1 MSKTAY
7 QIKKSVGATNGL
19 KTKDKTRKTS
29 AQIKE
34 DVKAGKYDLNLLK
47 SELESTINISSLSSD
62 ISSMGKTIEGAY
74 NGWKSSDTMNNTK
87 ESIEALQSRLRAYK
101 DYQRLFGEKGATRDI
116 DTIQSSFVDALRDI
130 DKLSTHYGAYKNAD
144 EYNKALK
151 AAEEYEKLKNTNIGD
166 VQKEIDNLEGL
177 YTTASTY
184 QEELDSLLQGLINIR
199 GNVNVTA
206 ITNKVN
212 EATKKR
218 DDYLKSIGYDSI
230 ESLEKVL
237 GEKTQFKN
245 KASRI
250 QNGIKM
256 ASVADPKSEN
266 YDPEFADKSKY
277 IAPEYGFFEW
287 NPSDKDHY
295 KFVNKDYEGFDD
307 DTLGHLG
314 GTGAAHMTTEEIA
327 IYNYYYN
334 TYGSDKAMEYFNT
347 IKEGLGN
354 RLATKI
360 HEQINGNTL
369 GEYFYGAVAGLD
381 QFASGMRNV
390 FNTKDEYIP
399 VSTYQQLSGMIR
411 ADYEENDEFFTKL
424 GYDLINTT
432 SNMLPSILA
441 SSALGTINPALGTY
455 VGAGLMGASA
465 SGNAYQE
472 MLNLGY
478 DKGQARTYSTLV
490 GVAEGGLQTVLG
502 GIGKL
507 GGTSAKISK
516 AVAGI
521 DNGLARFAIRFGGSM
536 ASEGL
541 EEGLQ
546 EVLDPI
552 FRNFATNGLADAD
565 VDWGEVVY
573 SALLGGLSGGVLE
586 GGSIA
591 TSTYA
596 EGKANTTM
604 GSTLKANERVGDVFD
619 IASNPDIASVY
630 DLYTKYAKKGIN
642 AENVSDYQLGRMYNE
657 AVSESK
663 ELLDAGST
671 KGKASTVHQRNS
683 AQNILDDFD
692 VYTQSGVKSRTGAS
706 HLVKEDVFK
715 DYDTEAIVNLIESG
729 LESAESTDSHRIATE
744 LKAKIENYDTLAE
757 IVEKK
762 WNLEEGETLTE
773 EESKILAENIKSISA
788 KELAQL
794 SEATDQTLSAE
805 ESENVK
811 AQIKDMGAD
820 EDLAN
825 IVARKMR
832 GETLTDLETQA
843 LEESGIDTSVIAKR
857 TKITES
863 VKEGGIS
870 PDVAEVITKKAEGK
884 KLTMEEAE
892 KLTSNNKALN
902 VLADTYGE
910 EFVDIV
916 KGIGNKTESNL
927 FLSLYDGKMDIETYA
942 NAFNLVSS
950 YAKNDFTHD
959 YILKNRHGLSVEQVA
974 AIYRNTRLKVD
985 NKREARIDKII
996 RKTADKKAY
1005 KGVIDESVI
1014 DYNNTSAK
1022 GKVNWNDL
1030 DARQKKAV
1038 TFVKGIAQASGMN
1051 LILVANNKKFNGA
1064 FNVDGN
1070 TIYLDIFAGINH
1082 LDKLADTIIPTMSH
1096 ELTHW
1101 MKNKAPA
1108 LWRQMNE
1115 IVFSTLQKADGLTE
1129 SGRIAKEIT
1138 NALAK
1143 EYREKYRKENPGKDI
1158 SLKKAY
1164 KLIPK
1169 DVLNKALNDK
1179 HRQDVA
1185 RQEIVARACEDMLS
1199 RSKVGQELFNSL
1211 NETEQKTLIEKIK
1224 DVIKDFLNWVK
1235 EFLSEY
1241 ESTSYE
1247 ATIMRMYEDKLNELS
1262 KLWDKALA
1270 RSVEVNQALEKSGR
1284 FGVRDFSAL
1293 AKAVDTDGNSLF
1305 QYKAMVED
1313 EKTYRAMLIK
1323 HQDTIGITDAQI
1335 TELFNTI
1342 DKAVEIISKNYEALD
1357 YAWDADINERAFSP
1371 IKPNSDSLYK
1381 VSLDF
1386 STLCRKRLL
1395 QQTIQ
1400 QTLQNALNKNLSTA
1414 ESIAIR
1420 DELMKIQEEGRKI
1433 EIACALCYVES
1444 ARMKSPKQIN
1454 KFLNNRESVIKEFFA
1469 SRSGGS
1475 IKEKIANAE
1484 TKARQTLQ
1492 KKYPDGLIGKND
1504 VKLDALTAKLSHMK
1518 TADAEFIRDAKKKAK
1533 ESYKLTE
1540 HEQAELDS
1548 AMKMSVN
1555 DFTSAKGL
1563 ENLAKN
1569 HPDLFDAYTSFV
1581 RNATHSKGIEN
1592 DTWWRAGD
1600 SESIGDNLIAQM
1612 NAENG
1617 LRSQSWSDFQVIHLL
1632 DYIAAT
1638 IELSTKGAKRQSY
1651 TKVPDY
1657 VKLLGN
1663 TGDMINMSLIPE
1675 RAFNGKLAYD
1685 PVEGMAY
1692 EIAKQLRDEYHET
1705 VGTICIGIENE
1716 QIKMLLEDATIDMV
1730 IPYHHSSM
1738 SQAARKLMHI
1748 PSWITYEKSQNEK
1761 KASSEEDAKANA
1773 KKYGVSLKKDNNYQ
1787 KSPKF
1792 SEWFNLEEARQIAKM
1807 ENDNPTDMDAYKKYG
1822 KMYGGYKAMQNAAN
1836 NYLKL
1841 CAERGLTPKFS
1852 TNDADFTQEANYW
1865 KLLTDRKM
1873 VDNITGEIIEQ
1884 KTIKP
1889 IFKEKS
1895 ILEILNDE
1903 LARYPQVKADQ
1914 EYAQRKVVEKFLSG
1928 DMTVDK
1934 STLDAIKKPIDNV
1947 TEVNIL
1953 ESSRDNEVL
1962 SKKRTRLSENDLDE
1976 YLRAGT
1982 RTNKVKQKAL
1992 DNGKKI
1998 ILTTNEEITDFIHE
2012 SIKDASSLNTVGYGR
2027 VDERLS
2033 HDVDEYSDGDIKI
2046 SGSFLELVPYDISHS
2061 YKEHLNAKEEGDI
2074 DLSLADFENIPSY
2087 LEHYDELVY
2096 ARRFNSGNTKICV
2109 SKKLPNGRVLIVE
2122 VVSKS
2127 RGSIAFKNMLGVTE
2141 EKYARLYESM
2151 HEKRNSSNTRG
2162 SKSSNNSLRDE
2173 SVSDNSISPS
2183 EENVNTLFSER
2194 DSEYLELAKNPEQN
2208 ETRLRKMVDEAAK
2221 GAGYDSPHLYHG
2233 TAHFGYTIY
2242 EDKNHKYPF
2251 IYTSTKSSVASHYAG
2266 DNHYASVR
2274 QIGKKYDGGSSVDSI
2289 IKDAET
2295 VWGTKF
2301 REVKKSDRTK
2311 LITNIYG
2318 EATLIADE
2326 IDNLRRGINIEN
2338 EAVSNAVDW
2347 MSVLFYDFRDADD
2360 KYYLAKDERTKD
2372 MLRKEFIHGV
2382 EKFNTEKEIL
2392 REYYE
2397 NNRSSLSTQEKRLF
2411 AYLTGYDVGDFV
2423 IDVQYK
2429 FLKAISEESVLVNDV
2444 GTWRYPSELRESLDL
2459 AHNIGAYRW
2468 YGNLGDNPYIFDAK
2482 GGQFYALR
2490 NPDMGDG
2497 WYDTDSISKWAL
2509 DHGYTSVIM
2518 KNIYDYGDMADN
2530 YVFFNSNQVKSA
2542 DLVTYDDDGNIIP
2555 LSERFNEQNEDIR
2568 YSERDTTSVY
2578 DTMGETDRILKEN
2591 EKFKA
2596 EIERLKERL
2605 KIERKVTKGNYFNT
2619 SQLGAVAGHLRNIS
2633 KSNMDKVEL
2642 MKSLKELYSYF
2653 SQTEDLNWQDVFERC
2668 YRIADSMLKEAKP
2681 LTLVDDYSKSLLKE
2695 IRETR
2700 ISLSESQ
2707 KKVAQE
2713 QFGKNWNRNFMG
2725 KVTLAN
2731 DGKSLDS
2738 VWQEWSKKNPNVFD
2752 AKTNSEDM
2760 VGELY
2765 NIIETLKETSVTLD
2779 EYGMAEQ
2786 KRWLANEI
2794 YNQYWNLSP
2803 IRTTA
2808 DKYESRI
2815 KELNSAHRNAM
2826 KELRDSYESRL
2837 VDKGIADDIHYGKK
2851 LSEAKEK
2858 YGKKFTEQK
2867 QRQKEMHKK
2876 LYAELRERKDSE
2888 IALAKE
2894 HGREMMSKYKENAE
2908 RKTRI
2913 QSIAST
2919 SLSLNEMLVKNSKDK
2934 HIPEIMKGPV
2944 TSLLQAIDF
2953 SSNRL
2958 LKTGEPTKKDVS
2970 LSKALSKVKD
2980 MMVKATN
2987 AHEELVELY
2996 GHGLDED
3003 IEKMVDNVDT
3013 IMRLVG
3019 DNEFVLNQMSL
3030 EDLQTLDK
3038 MVKTIKHAVNK
3049 LNKFH
3054 MVNHAKGVA
3063 DLAQSSMEYMYGLG
3077 EANLH
3082 DKLRGKAD
3090 TFLNWSNALPYYVFK
3105 RYGPGGMKVFEALMD
3120 GWDALA
3126 FNTKQ
3131 VIDFTEEAYKDNE
3144 VKEWSEKVETLK
3156 IKGKTVKMTV
3166 AQIMALYSL
3175 NKREQGRKHLYQGG
3189 FRVANF
3195 TESKDKI
3202 VAQTDGVRVSEMDVA
3217 NIISKLTDRQ
3227 REVADKLQ
3235 EFMNTVCAEW
3245 GNAVSMA
3252 RFGYKAFGEENYFP
3266 IKSEPNGVR
3275 KEDPKETEN
3284 SIYRLLNMSFAK
3296 ETDANANNR
3305 VVISD
3310 IFDVFAQHTSDMA
3323 KYNALALPVLDSL
3336 KWYNYSEKIEY
3347 EDGTHDPRGVKG
3359 AIERAFGTD
3368 GQSYF
3373 NTLLEDINGKKET
3386 ERGKIAQDMLRKYK
3400 IATVGANFRVI
3411 LLQPT
3416 SYLRAEHVMEGKYLA
3431 KASAYIKLEPIS
3443 MVKKLKKAIANAE
3456 KYCGI
3461 ALWKSMGYYDTNIQ
3475 RGLETQIK
3483 HSETFKDKVIE
3494 KSMKGAEIADKVT
3507 WGALWTACEF
3517 EIRDKRKDLKVGS
3530 EEFYQAIGKRL
3541 REVIYATQVVDSTLT
3556 RSHLMRGGGF
3566 AQAMTNFASEPT
3578 LSYNILLDA
3587 HTEYSMDAKKYGR
3600 WKSLKKHSRKLSRM
3614 ARIYVMS
3621 SAVTALIE
3629 SLFDAFRAGDDDDE
3643 DFLSM
3648 YWGNL
3653 INNLSI
3659 TAKIPFV
3666 KELHSIGK
3674 GFDVSVPYLEW
3685 AVALFNAFDK
3695 AKKLVDGKG
3704 NDETVESL
3712 VRNLLKSI
3720 SYASGLPIYSGVRDI
3735 WELFD

>member
-1 MSKTAY
+1 MEKYDAKGYWKRREEEEEENNTSPSPNTTNTQSYDAKGYWDRFTYSNTIGFDTFEEDNNALFTLVENAYGGWQNETTMSNT
-7 QIKKSVGATNGL
+7 KKSLTNMHARVKAYEEYRVKYG
-19 KTKDKTRKTS
+19 S
-29 AQIKE
+29 E
-34 DVKAGKYDLNLLK
+34 DSPDLTELLNWYDGVLDDWDTLAGKY
-47 SELESTINISSLSSD
+47 
-62 ISSMGKTIEGAY
+62 
-74 NGWKSSDTMNNTK
+74 
-87 ESIEALQSRLRAYK
+87 
-101 DYQRLFGEKGATRDI
+101 GEYD
-116 DTIQSSFVDALRDI
+116 S
-130 DKLSTHYGAYKNAD
+130 AD
-144 EYNKALK
+144 GYNKAMD
-151 AAEEYEKLKNTNIGD
+151 KLKEWA
-166 VQKEIDNLEGL
+166 QKG
-177 YTTASTY
+177 
-184 QEELDSLLQGLINIR
+184 
-199 GNVNVTA
+199 
-206 ITNKVN
+206 
-212 EATKKR
+212 
-218 DDYLKSIGYDSI
+218 I
-230 ESLEKVL
+230 E
-237 GEKTQFKN
+237 
-245 KASRI
+245 
-250 QNGIKM
+250 M
-256 ASVADPKSEN
+256 ASVSDPNSKN
-266 YDPEFADKSKY
+266 YDPDFESKTKYTEPSAWFRSDADDIYVAINYSSEEEKNFY
-277 IAPEYGFFEW
+277 IMGLM
-287 NPSDKDHY
+287 NSSDSWIVESGY
-295 KFVNKDYEGFDD
+295 
-307 DTLGHLG
+307 LQ
-314 GTGAAHMTTEEIA
+314 MTPDEIKL
-327 IYNYYYN
+327 YNYYYN
-334 TYGSDKAMEYFNT
+334 EFGEEKALEYANT
-347 IKEGLGN
+347 IKESLGN
-354 RLATKI
+354 RQANML
-360 HEQINGNTL
+360 HDNLNGSTL
-369 GEYFYGAVAGLD
+369 GEYFFGAIAGLD
-381 QFASGMRNV
+381 QFSSGVHNF
-390 FNTKDEYIP
+390 FNTEDEYIP
-399 VSTYQQLSGMIR
+399 VSSYQQLSGMIR
-411 ADYEENDEFFTKL
+411 ADYEENGETGKLL
-424 GYDLINTT
+424 GYDIINTT
-432 SNMLPSILA
+432 ANMAPSILT
-441 SSALGTINPALGTY
+441 SYVVGQFNPALGAK
-455 VGAGLMGASA
+455 VGTALVGASA
-465 SGNAYQE
+465 AGNAYQE

-478 DKGQARTYSTLV
+478 DKGQARTYSNLV
-490 GVAEGGLQTVLG
+490 GISEAGLQYVLG

-507 GGTSAKISK
+507 GGTSAKLSK

-521 DNGLARFAIRFGGSM
+521 DNGLARFAIRWGGSI

-541 EEGLQ
+541 EEGFQ

-552 FRNFATNGLADAD
+552 FKNIATGGSADAK
-565 VDWGEVVY
+565 VDWSEVTY
-573 SALLGGLSGGVLE
+573 SALLGAISGGTL
-586 GGSIA
+586 GGVDVA
-591 TSTYA
+591 TNAYA
-596 EGKANTTM
+596 EGKYNTAM
-604 GSTLKANERVGDVFD
+604 GQTLKANDRTADVFNLAD
-619 IASNPDIASVY
+619 NPDIASAY
-630 DLYTKYAKKGIN
+630 DLYTSYAKKGIT
-642 AENVSDYQLGRMYNE
+642 ADNVSDYQLGRLANE
-657 AVSESK
+657 AVSEST
-663 ELLDAGST
+663 ELLDAGSK

-683 AQNILDDFD
+683 AQNLLDDMD
-692 VYTQSGVKSRTGAS
+692 VYTQSNVESRTGSA
-706 HLVKEDVFK
+706 LNIDK
-715 DYDTEAIVNLIESG
+715 DTLKSYDAETINALIESG
-729 LESAESTDSHRIATE
+729 LESAENTDAYQIATE
-744 LKAKIENYDTLAE
+744 LKAK
-757 IVEKK
+757 VESGKK
-762 WNLEEGETLTE
+762 
-773 EESKILAENIKSISA
+773 ISA
-788 KELAQL
+788 KEIAQL
-794 SEATDQTLSAE
+794 SDANDQAIKAE
-805 ESENVK
+805 ETENVK
-811 AQIKDMGAD
+811 AQLKDMGAD
-820 EDLAN
+820 ENLAN

-832 GETLTDLETQA
+832 GETLTAEESETLES
-843 LEESGIDTSVIAKR
+843 SGIDISAITEDVPTKSSAKTLSAEES

-863 VKEGGIS
+863 AKESGIS
-870 PDVAEVITKKAEGK
+870 PAVTDIVSKKAEGK
-884 KLTMEEAE
+884 RLTMEEAN
-892 KLTSNNKALN
+892 KLTSDKKALD
-902 VLADTYGE
+902 VLAGTYGE

-916 KGIGNKTESNL
+916 KGIGNKAEANL
-927 FLSLYDGKMDIETYA
+927 FLSLYDGKMDIEAYA
-942 NAFNLVSS
+942 NAFNLVSA
-950 YAKNDFTHD
+950 YAKNNFTHD
-959 YILKNRHGLSVEQVA
+959 YILKNRGGLSTEQA
-974 AIYRNTRLKVD
+974 LAIYRNVRVKAD
-985 NKREARIDKII
+985 NKRESRIDKLI

-1005 KGVIDESVI
+1005 KGVIDDSVI
-1014 DYNNTSAK
+1014 DYKNTSAK

-1064 FNVDGN
+1064 FNVDAN
-1070 TIYLDIFAGINH
+1070 TIYLDVFAGIDH
-1082 LDKLADTIIPTMSH
+1082 LDNLTDTIIPTLSH

-1101 MKNKAPA
+1101 MKNKAPT
-1108 LWRQMNE
+1108 LWRQMND
-1115 IVFSTLQKADGLTE
+1115 IVFPTLQKADGKTE
-1129 SGRIAKEIT
+1129 FDRIAD
-1138 NALAK
+1138 
-1143 EYREKYRKENPGKDI
+1143 EKARLEEKRGKKVSEDE
-1158 SLKKAY
+1158 
-1164 KLIPK
+1164 
-1169 DVLNKALNDK
+1169 
-1179 HRQDVA
+1179 A

-1199 RSKVGQELFNSL
+1199 RSKVGQEMFNSL

-1224 DVIKDFLNWVK
+1224 DIIKDLLDWVK
-1235 EFLSEY
+1235 GLLSEY
-1241 ESTSYE
+1241 DSTSKE
-1247 ATIMRMYEDKLNELS
+1247 ATIMRQYENKLNELS
-1262 KLWDKALA
+1262 KVWDKALA

-1293 AKAVDTDGNSLF
+1293 SKAVNTDGNSLF

-1313 EKTYRAMLIK
+1313 EKTYRAMLTK
-1323 HQDTIGITDAQI
+1323 HKDIIGITDAQI

-1342 DKAVEIISKNYEALD
+1342 DKAVEIISNNLEALD
-1357 YAWDADINERAFSP
+1357 YAWETDINDRAFSP

-1469 SRSGGS
+1469 NRSGGS

-1484 TKARQTLQ
+1484 MQARKTLQ

-1504 VKLDALTAKLSHMK
+1504 VKLDALTAPKSHMK
-1518 TADAEFIRDAKKKAK
+1518 KADADFIRDEGKKVK

-1738 SQAARKLMHI
+1738 SQATRKLMHI

-1773 KKYGVSLKKDNNYQ
+1773 EKYGVSLKMDNNYQ

-1884 KTIKP
+1884 KAIKP
-1889 IFKEKS
+1889 IFNEKS

-1928 DMTVDK
+1928 DMKVDK
-1934 STLDAIKKPIDNV
+1934 STLEAIKKPIDNV

-1953 ESSRDNEVL
+1953 ESSRDNVLESSRDQAYSYESIISKPDMKLTEVGDNVPSNKTDIVFQAIKNAKSVGFTNENGNAVVHVDDIGDDVIVPKRGLVHGLDRRLSTQAPVLVKVGEVL
-1962 SKKRTRLSENDLDE
+1962 KNSIRINELNPRSEN
-1976 YLRAGT
+1976 
-1982 RTNKVKQKAL
+1982 VKNTYVLIGAAIGNNNEL
-1992 DNGKKI
+1992 YVASFVVNRFSNEVTEINVLYSANAKKESAAF
-1998 ILTTNEEITDFIHE
+1998 LPKITD
-2012 SIKDASSLNTVGYGR
+2012 
-2027 VDERLS
+2027 
-2033 HDVDEYSDGDIKI
+2033 
-2046 SGSFLELVPYDISHS
+2046 
-2061 YKEHLNAKEEGDI
+2061 
-2074 DLSLADFENIPSY
+2074 
-2087 LEHYDELVY
+2087 
-2096 ARRFNSGNTKICV
+2096 
-2109 SKKLPNGRVLIVE
+2109 
-2122 VVSKS
+2122 KS
-2127 RGSIAFKNMLGVTE
+2127 ATPTDSTISIAELLDYVN
-2141 EKYARLYESM
+2141 KYFPDILP
-2151 HEKRNSSNTRG
+2151 
-2162 SKSSNNSLRDE
+2162 E
-2173 SVSDNSISPS
+2173 SVLRHYNHS
-2183 EENVNTLFSER
+2183 ERPDGKLGESALYSER
-2194 DSEYLELAKNPEQN
+2194 DTEYLELAKNPKQN
-2208 ETRLRKMVDEAAK
+2208 EARLREMVDEAAREN
-2221 GAGYDSPHLYHG
+2221 GYDTPNLYHG
-2233 TAHFGYTIY
+2233 TPHFGYTIY

-2301 REVKKSDRTK
+2301 REAKKSDRTK

-2372 MLRKEFIHGV
+2372 MLRKEFIHDV

-2555 LSERFNEQNEDIR
+2555 LSERFNKQNDDIR

-2619 SQLGAVAGHLRNIS
+2619 SQLGAVAGHLRKIS

-2713 QFGKNWNRNFMG
+2713 QFGKNWNRSFMG

-2738 VWQEWSKKNPNVFD
+2738 MWQEWSKKNPDVFKAD
-2752 AKTNSEDM
+2752 TNSEDM
-2760 VGELY
+2760 VRELY

-2794 YNQYWNLSP
+2794 YNQYWNVSP

-2837 VDKGIADDIHYGKK
+2837 VDKGIADDMYYGKK

-2858 YGKKFTEQK
+2858 YGKKLAEQK
-2867 QRQKEMHKK
+2867 QAQREMHKK
-2876 LYAELRERKDSE
+2876 LYAELRERKNTE

-2894 HGREMMSKYKENAE
+2894 HGREMMSKYKENANK
-2908 RKTRI
+2908 KTLVQRI
-2913 QSIAST
+2913 TANSMSLKT
-2919 SLSLNEMLVKNSKDK
+2919 SLEKNSKE
-2934 HIPEIMKGPV
+2934 HHVPEILKGPV
-2944 TSLLQAIDF
+2944 AKLLTAIDF
-2953 SSNRL
+2953 SSKSL
-2958 LKTGEPTKKDVS
+2958 LKKGVPTAKDVS
-2970 LSKALSKVKD
+2970 FKDAFASVHIMLEKASNNVDGL
-2980 MMVKATN
+2980 
-2987 AHEELVELY
+2987 EELY
-2996 GHGLDED
+2996 GHDLAEQMKLLS
-3003 IEKMVDNVDT
+3003 EAAE
-3013 IMRLVG
+3013 RLVG
-3019 DNEFVLNQMSL
+3019 DNNYVINAMSVEEL
-3030 EDLQTLDK
+3030 KALDK
-3038 MVKTIKHAVNK
+3038 LVRYIKSAVSK
-3049 LNKFH
+3049 MNKFH

-3082 DKLRGKAD
+3082 DGLKGGAS
-3090 TFLNWSNALPYYVFK
+3090 TFLNWNNALPYYVFK

-3120 GWDALA
+3120 GWDSLA

-3131 VIDFTEEAYKDNE
+3131 VLDYTEETYTDKE

-3195 TESKDKI
+3195 TDAKGNK
-3202 VAQTDGVRVSEMDVA
+3202 VAQTDGVRVSDMDVA

-3266 IKSEPNGVR
+3266 IKSEPNDLS
-3275 KEDPKETEN
+3275 KAEPNDAEN
-3284 SIYRLLNMSFAK
+3284 SIYKLLNMSFAK

-3347 EDGTHDPRGVKG
+3347 DDGTFDSKGIKG

-3373 NTLLEDINGKKET
+3373 TTLLKDINGKKET
-3386 ERGKIAQDMLRKYK
+3386 ERAKIAQNMLRRYK
-3400 IATVGANFRVI
+3400 IATVGANLRVV

-3416 SYLRAEHVMEGKYLA
+3416 SYLRAEHVMEAKYLA
-3431 KASAYIKLEPIS
+3431 KASAYIKLEPIG

-3556 RSHLMRGGGF
+3556 RSQLMRGGSF

-3587 HTEYSMDAKKYGR
+3587 HTEYSMDAKKYGK
-3600 WKSLKKHSRKLSRM
+3600 WKSLKKHSRKLGRM
-3614 ARIYVMS
+3614 ARIYIVS

-3629 SLFDAFRAGDDDDE
+3629 TLFDAFRAGDDDE
-3643 DFLSM
+3643 EEFLSM
-3648 YWGNL
+3648 YWDNL

-3659 TAKIPFV
+3659 TSKIPYV
-3666 KELHSIGK
+3666 KELHSLRQ
-3674 GFDVSVPYLEW
+3674 GFDVSRPEFEW
-3685 AVALFNAFDK
+3685 AVSLFNAIDK
-3695 AKKLVDGKG
+3695 AGKLMNGKG
-3704 NDETVESL
+3704 NDETTESL
-3712 VRNLLKSI
+3712 VRNLLKAV
-3720 SYASGLPIYSGVRDI
+3720 SYASGLPIYSGIRDI